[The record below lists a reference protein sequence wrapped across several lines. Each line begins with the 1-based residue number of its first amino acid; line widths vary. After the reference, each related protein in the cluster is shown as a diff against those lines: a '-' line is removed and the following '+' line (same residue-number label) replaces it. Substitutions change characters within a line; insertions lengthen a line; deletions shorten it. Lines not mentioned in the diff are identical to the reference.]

1 MRSLVVVAL
10 LSALAAA
17 PAGGSAQAHGTTAFC
32 NGTQLTGRFAA
43 VPGSAG
49 AGNIVY
55 ALTLRNRSQRTCAVT
70 GLPRVRLV
78 GLHGRLLPTHV
89 VAAAPN
95 QLTAALIVL
104 APGASAR
111 ATARFSPDVPG
122 PGEGKPGACEPKA
135 YRLSVAPRGGGAT
148 VMSIAPPT
156 SVCEHGQLQFSAY
169 AAARSVSRQAA

>member
-1 MRSLVVVAL
+1 MRRLVLVAL

-17 PAGGSAQAHGTTAFC
+17 LTGGSARAQRTAAFC
-32 NGTQLTGRFAA
+32 SGTQLTGRFTV

-55 ALTLRNRSQRTCAVT
+55 ALTLRNRSQRACAVT

-78 GLHGRLLPTHV
+78 GLHGRLLPTRV

-95 QLTAALIVL
+95 QLTAALITL
-104 APGASAR
+104 AHGASAR

-122 PGEGKPGACEPKA
+122 PGEDKPGACEPKA
-135 YRLSVAPRGGGAT
+135 YRLSVRPPGGGAT
-148 VMSIAPPT
+148 VMSVAPPT

-169 AAARSVSRQAA
+169 AAAR

>member
-1 MRSLVVVAL
+1 MRRLVLVAL
-10 LSALAAA
+10 LPALAASL
-17 PAGGSAQAHGTTAFC
+17 AGGSARAQGTTAFC
-32 NGTQLTGRFAA
+32 SGTQLQGRFAA

-55 ALTLRNRSQRTCAVT
+55 ALTLRNRSRHACAVT

-78 GLHGRLLPTHV
+78 GLHGKLLPTHV

-95 QLTAALIVL
+95 QLTAALITL

-122 PGEGKPGACEPKA
+122 PGEDKPGACEPKA
-135 YRLSVAPRGGGAT
+135 YRLSVDARGGGAT
-148 VMSIAPPT
+148 VITIAPAT

-169 AAARSVSRQAA
+169 SAAR